1 MVEYAVRKCGIEEQ
15 HMEHSKRHRIVWKL
29 LRPFARLLL
38 KCKFNYSAPTYAP
51 EGPFIVLCNH
61 VTDWDP
67 IFVGAAFKEQ
77 MYFVT
82 SEHLLRLG
90 FVSKLIMWLQAPIA
104 RQKGG
109 SAAGAVKAMLRAMK
123 EGHNIGLFPEGNRTW
138 DGVTRDFPASTGKLV
153 RTCGGTLVTFRLSGG
168 YFASPRWAGAAIR
181 KGRVRGQVVGTYSPE
196 ELKAMSPEEI
206 NAIIRRDL
214 YEDAYEEQ
222 RKHPVPYRGK
232 RLAEHL
238 ETLLFTCPKCGAMH
252 RMVSRDDRF
261 ICENCGMETR
271 FSVNGFFS
279 GGRLPFDNVR
289 DWNRWQEEQ
298 IKKLCERAGDGPI
311 FSDSE
316 LQLSRVDSAR
326 GSEIIGFGE
335 LLLYKDHLE
344 LPTGISL
351 PVEEITGMSLRGPSD
366 LYIGTANGS
375 SFELHS
381 GKVRCTVKYLSAC
394 TALGSP
400 VGCGV

>member
-1 MVEYAVRKCGIEEQ
+1 
-15 HMEHSKRHRIVWKL
+15 MEHSKRHRIVWKL
-29 LRPFARLLL
+29 LRPVARLLL
-38 KCKFNYSAPTYAP
+38 KIKFNYSAPTYAP
-51 EGPFIVLCNH
+51 KGPFIVLCNH

-153 RTCGGTLVTFRLSGG
+153 RSCGGTLVTFRLSGG
-168 YFASPRWAGAAIR
+168 YFASPRWAGASTR
-181 KGRVRGQVVGTYSPE
+181 RGRMRGQVVGTYSPE
-196 ELKAMSPEEI
+196 ELRAMTPLEI
-206 NAIIRRDL
+206 NQLIRRDL
-214 YEDAYEEQ
+214 YEDAFEEQ

-238 ETLLFTCPKCGAMH
+238 ETLLFICPKCGAMH

-261 ICENCGMETR
+261 VCENCGMETR

-298 IKKLCERAGDGPI
+298 IKKRCENAGDGPI
-311 FSDSE
+311 FSDTE
-316 LQLSRVDSAR
+316 LQLSRVDSAK
-326 GSEIIGFGE
+326 GSELIGVGD
-335 LLLYKDHLE
+335 LVLYKDHLE

-375 SFELHS
+375 SFELHAEQ
-381 GKVRCTVKYLSAC
+381 VRCTVKYLSAC
-394 TALGSP
+394 TVLGSP

>member
-1 MVEYAVRKCGIEEQ
+1 
-15 HMEHSKRHRIVWKL
+15 MEHSKRHRAVWKL
-29 LRPFARLLL
+29 LRPLVRLLL
-38 KCKFNYSAPTYAP
+38 KCKFNYSSPVYAP
-51 EGPFIVLCNH
+51 KGPFIVLCNH

-90 FVSKLIMWLQAPIA
+90 FVSKLIYWLQAPIA

-109 SAAGAVKAMLRAMK
+109 SAAGAVKAMLRAMQ

-138 DGVTRDFPASTGKLV
+138 DGVTRAFPASTGKLV
-153 RTCGGTLVTFRLSGG
+153 RSCGGTLVTFRLSGG
-168 YFASPRWAGAAIR
+168 YFSSPRWADASTR
-181 KGRVRGQVVGTYSPE
+181 KGRMRGRVVGAYPPE
-196 ELKAMSPEEI
+196 ELKALRPEEI

-222 RKHPVPYRGK
+222 RKHPVPYRGR

-238 ETLLFTCPKCGAMH
+238 ETLLFICPKCGAMH

-261 ICENCGMETR
+261 LCESCGMETR

-279 GGRLPFDNVR
+279 GGKLPFDNVR
-289 DWNRWQEEQ
+289 DWEHWQAEKIRQ
-298 IKKLCERAGDGPI
+298 LCEAAGDAPI
-311 FSDSE
+311 FSDGN
-316 LQLSRVDSAR
+316 LQLRRVNAAR
-326 GSEIIGFGE
+326 GSEYIGSGD
-335 LLLYKDHLE
+335 LVLYRDHLE

-381 GKVRCTVKYLSAC
+381 DEVRCTVKYLSAC
-394 TALGSP
+394 TVLGSP

>member
-1 MVEYAVRKCGIEEQ
+1 
-15 HMEHSKRHRIVWKL
+15 MEHSKRHRIVWKL
-29 LRPFARLLL
+29 IRPLAKILL
-38 KCKFNYSAPTYAP
+38 KIKFNYSAPLYDP

-67 IFVGAAFKEQ
+67 IFVGAAFKNQ

-90 FVSKLIMWLQAPIA
+90 FVSKLITWLQAPIA

-109 SAAGAVKAMLRAMK
+109 SAAGAVKAMLRTMK

-153 RTCGGTLVTFRLSGG
+153 RSCGGTLVTFRLSGG
-168 YFASPRWAGAAIR
+168 YFSSPRWAGVSTR
-181 KGRVRGQVVGTYSPE
+181 KGRMRGRVIGTYFPG
-196 ELKAMSPEEI
+196 ELKTMSAEEI

-222 RKHPVPYRGK
+222 RKRPVPFRGK

-238 ETLLFTCPKCGAMH
+238 ETLLFICPKCGVMH
-252 RMVSRDDRF
+252 RLVSENDRF
-261 ICENCGMETR
+261 SCESCGMETR
-271 FSVNGFFS
+271 YSVSGFFS
-279 GGRLPFDNVR
+279 GGKLPFDNVR
-289 DWNRWQEEQ
+289 DWNRWQEER
-298 IKKLCERAGDGPI
+298 IRKLCQNAGCEPI
-311 FSDSE
+311 FSDSDF
-316 LQLSRVDSAR
+316 QLRRVDSAR
-326 GSEIIGFGE
+326 GSEYIGSGSM
-335 LLLYKDHLE
+335 LLYKDHLE

-351 PVEEITGMSLRGPSD
+351 PVEEITGMSLRGASD

-381 GKVRCTVKYLSAC
+381 DKVRCTAKYLSAC